1 MGAINY
7 GSNDYVNL
15 GFDLSRS
22 WETDEEM
29 WEEVECAVEDVQ
41 WCLDNNDFE
50 YFKISIDS
58 GYYEGFYLEIE
69 ENFPVCFDDY
79 LEKRQAQKEI
89 TRIKRELLGFAEYT
103 HLVNYTPNW
112 CTSYY
117 SYSET
122 VQAINEGIKKM
133 REEVKSCPTYV
144 QWIKEYKE

>member
-7 GSNDYVNL
+7 GRNDYVNL

-29 WEEVECAVEDVQ
+29 WEEVEWAVEDVQ
-41 WCLDNNDFE
+41 WCLDNKDFE
-50 YFKISIDS
+50 YFKISVDS

-69 ENFPVCFDDY
+69 ENFPDYFDDY

-89 TRIKRELLGFAEYT
+89 TKIKQQLLGFAEYT

-112 CTSYY
+112 VTSYY

-133 REEVKSCPTYV
+133 REEVKSWPTYV
-144 QWIKEYKE
+144 QWIKEYK